1 MAQWCKGYLLLRRV
15 SKGVGAF
22 CTSVLVVLYVLCVV
36 LCWAIAGKTS
46 LPLFDIYRGVDS
58 RRLRRNP
65 RVGLPFGDKQMVIIG
80 AGGDETKNAVSCGRG
95 QDPSLWPIVDKQK
108 GEIRRC
114 KSARDQTRIRD
125 SH

>member
-1 MAQWCKGYLLLRRV
+1 
-15 SKGVGAF
+15 
-22 CTSVLVVLYVLCVV
+22 VLLCVV
-36 LCWAIAGKTS
+36 LCWVIARKTF
-46 LPLFDIYRGVDS
+46 LPLFDIYRCIDS